1 MERFGLKDC
10 FERISISTPIISFDA
25 LSSSTTLG
33 KTCSDSTMAES
44 PRAGR
49 LSRPPHRHTVSSFSS
64 GASFSEPSGPE
75 DCVSLEYVYNGSD
88 GCLWVIEIR
97 VERNVHPAGRSV
109 MIFREIR
116 SLKCRALCVTSGTP
130 CRTAQAAI
138 QASLVAMELPFR
150 CCSATTRP

>member
-25 LSSSTTLG
+25 LSSSTTPG

-44 PRAGR
+44 SRAGR

-75 DCVSLEYVYNGSD
+75 DCLSLEYVYNGSD
-88 GCLWVIEIR
+88 GFLPVIEVG
-97 VERNVHPAGRSV
+97 VELNFHTAGRSV
-109 MIFREIR
+109 MIFRDIR
-116 SLKCRALCVTSGTP
+116 SLKCFALCVTSGTP
-130 CRTAQAAI
+130 WRTAQAAI

-150 CCSATTRP
+150 CCSATSRP